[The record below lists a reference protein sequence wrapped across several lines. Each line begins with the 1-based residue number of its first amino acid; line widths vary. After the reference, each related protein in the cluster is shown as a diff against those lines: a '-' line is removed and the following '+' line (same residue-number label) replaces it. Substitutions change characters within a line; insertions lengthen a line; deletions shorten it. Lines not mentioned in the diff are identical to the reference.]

1 MKLTVFGA
9 TGGIGQEIVRQGLAS
24 GHEVTA
30 VVRDPARF
38 TITGERL
45 EVRPPDCAHH
55 QQAPDVLRL
64 HGGEDRAGQLR
75 GDAGVRA
82 AVTGRDA
89 VLSGLGARSRADAGV
104 AAKLTRSVLAAMEAE
119 HVRRL
124 LVVSAAPLGPV
135 PEGHTVLDKTM
146 LAIIN
151 SVLKDVYDDLR
162 VMEGDLAASATDWT
176 SVRPPK
182 LTNRPVTGRYR
193 SVVGGNPPRGRSLAR
208 ADVAHAMLAMID
220 DPATVKQ
227 GVGVAY

>member
-9 TGGIGQEIVRQGLAS
+9 TGGIGQEIVRQGLAA
-24 GHEVTA
+24 GHQVTA

-38 TITGERL
+38 TVEGERL
-45 EVRPPDCAHH
+45 EVR
-55 QQAPDVLRL
+55 QADLTAP
-64 HGGEDRAGQLR
+64 ETLR
-75 GDAGVRA
+75 G
-82 AVTGRDA
+82 AVAGRDA
-89 VLSGLGARSRADAGV
+89 VLSGLGARSRADAGI
-104 AAKLTRSVLAAMEAE
+104 AARLTRSVLAAMEAE

-135 PEGHTVLDKTM
+135 PDGHTVLDKTM

-182 LTNRPVTGRYR
+182 LTNKPVTGRYR
-193 SVVGGNPPRGRSLAR
+193 SVVGGSPPRGRSLAR

>member
-9 TGGIGQEIVRQGLAS
+9 TGGIGREIVGQALAS

-30 VVRDPARF
+30 VVRNPAGL
-38 TITGERL
+38 TASGARL
-45 EVRPPDCAHH
+45 T
-55 QQAPDVLRL
+55 VLRADL
-64 HGGEDRAGQLR
+64 SDPEELR
-75 GDAGVRA
+75 GAVR
-82 AVTGRDA
+82 GRDA
-89 VLSGLGARSRADAGV
+89 VLSGLGARGRADAGV
-104 AAKLTRSVLAAMEAE
+104 AARLTRSVLTAMEAE
-119 HVRRL
+119 KVRRL

-135 PEGHTVLDKTM
+135 PDGQALVDRAV

-151 SVLKDVYDDLR
+151 SVLKDIYDDLR
-162 VMEGDLAASATDWT
+162 VMESDLAASTTDWT

-182 LTNRPVTGRYR
+182 LTDKQVTGRYR
-193 SVVGGNPPRGRSLAR
+193 TVVGGTPPRGRSLAR